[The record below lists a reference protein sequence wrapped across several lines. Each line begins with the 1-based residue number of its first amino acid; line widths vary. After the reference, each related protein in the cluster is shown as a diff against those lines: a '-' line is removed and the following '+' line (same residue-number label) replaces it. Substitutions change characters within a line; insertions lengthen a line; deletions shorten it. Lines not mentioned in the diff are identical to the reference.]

1 MNQQGIT
8 VRLDDPTPVYAQV
21 HREVLRLIAV
31 GELTEGDRLP
41 PLRQLARD
49 LGVAP
54 GTVARAYRDL
64 EAAGTVTT
72 RRGAGT
78 RIAAGAPKDGAAGSV
93 DPLAANVA
101 TLIADAV
108 AAGIPLDEVQRR
120 IAEAWP
126 AG

>member
-1 MNQQGIT
+1 MGQQGIT
-8 VRLDDPTPVYAQV
+8 VRVDDPTPVYAQV
-21 HREVLRLIAV
+21 YREVLRLIAV
-31 GELTEGDRLP
+31 GELSEGDRLP

-49 LGVAP
+49 LGVAT

-78 RIAAGAPKDGAAGSV
+78 RIAAGAPKGAAAGSA
-93 DPLAANVA
+93 DPLAADVA
-101 TLIADAV
+101 ALIADAV

-126 AG
+126 AA

>member
-8 VRLDDPTPVYAQV
+8 VRVDDPTPVYAQV
-21 HREVLRLIAV
+21 HREGLRLVAV

-64 EAAGTVTT
+64 EAAGAVTT

-78 RIAAGAPKDGAAGSV
+78 RIAAGAAKSVAAGSG
-93 DPLAANVA
+93 DPLAANDTA
-101 TLIADAV
+101 PIASAV
-108 AAGIPLDEVQRR
+108 AAGVPLDELQRR

>member
-8 VRLDDPTPVYAQV
+8 VRVDDPTPVYAQV

-64 EAAGTVTT
+64 EAAGTVIT

-78 RIAAGAPKDGAAGSV
+78 RIAAGAAKGDVARSA
-93 DPLAANVA
+93 DPLAADITA
-101 TLIADAV
+101 LTARAV

>member
-8 VRLDDPTPVYAQV
+8 VRVDDPTPVYAQV
-21 HREVLRLIAV
+21 HREILRLIAV

-54 GTVARAYRDL
+54 GTIARAYRDL
-64 EAAGTVTT
+64 EAAGAVTT

-78 RIAAGAPKDGAAGSV
+78 RIAAGAAKSVATGSG
-93 DPLAANVA
+93 DPLAADVTA
-101 TLIADAV
+101 LIGRAV
-108 AAGIPLDEVQRR
+108 AAGVPLDELQRR

-126 AG
+126 AA